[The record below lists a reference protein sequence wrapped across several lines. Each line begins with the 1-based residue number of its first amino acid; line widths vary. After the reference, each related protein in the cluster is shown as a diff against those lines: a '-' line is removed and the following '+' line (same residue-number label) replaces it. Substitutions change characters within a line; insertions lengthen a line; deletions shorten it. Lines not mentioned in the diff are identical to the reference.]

1 MNVGSILNNDSPG
14 AFNENEKSPKVPLAT
29 RPPMPSVHER
39 HSITS
44 MLNDA
49 PSAPAVP
56 VQKQSDSN
64 SDSDFRKP
72 SISLLTS
79 PSVAHKPAPPPST
92 PQAAQTSQPQPQTL
106 NLAGSSGHSS
116 ARSSPVVPKRNS
128 IANIIDAAAVDE
140 NTHQDSS
147 NVEERVKTD
156 IQENEPAP
164 TPAPAPAQTSEVS
177 DDPDSKSSETSTDEV
192 KTTIAKEEST
202 TTLLDDQDDDLTKI
216 KKLKQ
221 SKKPRR
227 YDTPPIWAQR
237 WIPPNKADQDHHNG
251 PIDNSNGTTTRL
263 SNKPVFDYTTTR
275 SLDLECSIT
284 GVIPPSPLT
293 RTIAE
298 WIYANFSNI
307 EEKNKRNVELEL
319 KFGKI
324 IDKRTGNRLD
334 LSVVTECIYTDHS
347 NTRFDMEVEEIA
359 WKEIKKY
366 FEELERLYQEDKRE
380 KQTTRKFNM
389 LDSDNTDTFYQLG
402 NKGEHLR
409 KVRISKDN
417 LLSPPRYTAIQKE
430 RIADL
435 YIHNPQCMYDLR
447 LSLSL
452 EIPVPEGNIET
463 IMSKNEPM
471 MTREKKRTTYTH
483 APTITQ
489 FDLTRVLI
497 PRESKNKVGKKV
509 IQHDIK
515 YEVELE
521 VDTLEI
527 FSAIE
532 KITSGVDN
540 FRLEELVEVYLNN
553 ARVLNNRV
561 NKIAIA

>member
-1 MNVGSILNNDSPG
+1 MNVGSILNDDSPG
-14 AFNENEKSPKVPLAT
+14 SSNEKERSPEVTLAT
-29 RPPMPSVHER
+29 RPPMPSMPSVHER
-39 HSITS
+39 HSITN

-49 PSAPAVP
+49 PTEPAAPAL
-56 VQKQSDSN
+56 KQPEPTSSA
-64 SDSDFRKP
+64 DFRKP

-79 PSVAHKPAPPPST
+79 PSVAHKPPPP
-92 PQAAQTSQPQPQTL
+92 PAPQPQQAL
-106 NLAGSSGHSS
+106 HLAGSSGQSS
-116 ARSSPVVPKRNS
+116 ARSSPAVPKRNS
-128 IANIIDAAAVDE
+128 IANIIDAGNE
-140 NTHQDSS
+140 EISRESS
-147 NVEERVKTD
+147 KAED
-156 IQENEPAP
+156 IDRSDVLENEIVQVQSNEVRDEPPAP
-164 TPAPAPAQTSEVS
+164 KVSESPVSEVQQ
-177 DDPDSKSSETSTDEV
+177 PV
-192 KTTIAKEEST
+192 KVKEEPKP
-202 TTLLDDQDDDLTKI
+202 TLLDDQDDDLTKI

-227 YDTPPIWAQR
+227 YETPPIWAQR
-237 WIPPNKADQDHHNG
+237 WIPPNKANQEQNG
-251 PIDNSNGTTTRL
+251 PIDNSNGSATRL
-263 SNKPVFDYTTTR
+263 SDRPVFDYTTTR

-284 GVIPPSPLT
+284 GVIPPSSLT

-298 WIYANFSNI
+298 WIYANFANI
-307 EEKNKRNVELEL
+307 EDKSKRYVELEL
-319 KFGKI
+319 KLGKI

-347 NTRFDMEVEEIA
+347 NTRFEMEVEEIA

-366 FEELERLYQEDKRE
+366 FDELERLYQEDKRE

-402 NKGEHLR
+402 GKGEHLR

-452 EIPVPEGNIET
+452 ETPVPEGNIET
-463 IMSKNEPM
+463 IMSKNQPM

-497 PRESKNKVGKKV
+497 PRESKNKAGKKI

-527 FSAIE
+527 FSAID

-561 NKIAIA
+561 NKIALS

>member
-1 MNVGSILNNDSPG
+1 MNVGSILNDDFPG
-14 AFNENEKSPKVPLAT
+14 SSNENEQNSKAPLAT
-29 RPPMPSVHER
+29 RQPMASVHER

-44 MLNDA
+44 MLNDTPSDSTA
-49 PSAPAVP
+49 PTIRPSE
-56 VQKQSDSN
+56 SN
-64 SDSDFRKP
+64 SDLDFRKP

-79 PSVAHKPAPPPST
+79 PSVVHKPPPQPY
-92 PQAAQTSQPQPQTL
+92 QQPQSV

-128 IANIIDAAAVDE
+128 IANIIDSGNE
-140 NTHQDSS
+140 EISRESS
-147 NVEERVKTD
+147 KVEEDDKIDLLENEIAQVQPTD
-156 IQENEPAP
+156 I
-164 TPAPAPAQTSEVS
+164 S
-177 DDPDSKSSETSTDEV
+177 DDPDSKFSDTPQSEV
-192 KTTIAKEEST
+192 KATNAKEET
-202 TTLLDDQDDDLTKI
+202 VPTFLDDQDDDLTKI

-237 WIPPNKADQDHHNG
+237 WTPPNKADQEHNG
-251 PIDNSNGTTTRL
+251 RIDNVNGTTTRL

-284 GVIPPSPLT
+284 GVIPPSSLT

-298 WIYANFSNI
+298 WIYANFANI

-324 IDKRTGNRLD
+324 MDKRTGNRLD

-347 NTRFDMEVEEIA
+347 NSRFEMEVEEIA

-366 FEELERLYQEDKRE
+366 FDELERLYQEDKRE
-380 KQTTRKFNM
+380 KQTTRKFNT
-389 LDSDNTDTFYQLG
+389 LESDNTDSFYQLG

-452 EIPVPEGNIET
+452 EMPVPEGNIET

-471 MTREKKRTTYTH
+471 MTREKKRTTFTH

-509 IQHDIK
+509 IHHDIK

-521 VDTLEI
+521 IDTLEI
-527 FSAIE
+527 FSAID

-561 NKIAIA
+561 NKIATT